1 MEEIVHFAA
10 RSHRNSQALPAT
22 GRMIAPYHFPY
33 APTDLWAALCGLRRP
48 FPEVGTDWF
57 RAFKGL
63 DMEVF
68 PTNRGREGQ
77 YALLR
82 ALGLPLQARVGVP
95 LLTHPVV
102 WQTVAAAG
110 MKPVFLDADP
120 ITFGLNLEDLQ
131 KKRDRLNCLI
141 LVHSFG
147 YPADFDVIAEIMQ
160 GKPILEDCAHTLGS
174 TYRGRPLGSL
184 GDGSFFTFLFSK
196 PLSAGGGGCAATRH
210 RTVARAVRKQLRE
223 GAEESVPQGIYHI
236 AETLA
241 LALAYKKNF
250 YSIMT
255 RLTHIP
261 VYRRAARK
269 RINYV
274 SPLLH
279 MRRSDWGVVASRA
292 RTWNPDS
299 HKNSN
304 FWADVRSHVPDG
316 WHIPAEPQHGDWN
329 HWLLPV
335 RPYSEEASVRSIAQL
350 RSRGVSAGLIYD
362 DSPEA
367 AYPYGYS
374 GDCPQAERLARSV
387 FLLPA
392 HSRLTASERDHI
404 LGCVRLL
411 REQDKTSSRY
421 RRSPARGEHIAT
433 AGL

>member
-1 MEEIVHFAA
+1 MEEILDFAE
-10 RSHRNSQALPAT
+10 RSRRNSQALTPT

-33 APTDLWAALCGLRRP
+33 GLTDLWAALRGLTRP
-48 FPEVGTDWF
+48 FPDLRHDWF
-57 RAFKGL
+57 PVFQDLAV
-63 DMEVF
+63 DVF
-68 PTNRGREGQ
+68 PVHRGREGQ

-82 ALGLPLQARVGVP
+82 ALGLPPHARVGVP
-95 LLTHPVV
+95 LFTHPVV
-102 WQTVAAAG
+102 WQTIAAAG
-110 MKPVFLDADP
+110 MRPVFLDADP
-120 ITFGLNLEDLQ
+120 ITFGLNLEDLR
-131 KKRDRLNCLI
+131 KKRNRLDCLI

-147 YPADFDVIAEIMQ
+147 YPADFDAVAEIVQ

-196 PLSAGGGGCAATRH
+196 PLSAGGGGCAATKH
-210 RTVARAVRKQLRE
+210 RTVGRGVEKLLRE
-223 GAEESVPQGIYHI
+223 SAQESFPRGLYHV
-236 AETLA
+236 AETLVF
-241 LALAYKKNF
+241 ALAYTKPF

-261 VYRRAARK
+261 LYRRAAGK
-269 RINYV
+269 LINRV

-292 RTWNPDS
+292 KTWNPDS
-299 HKNSN
+299 HKHSD
-304 FWADVRSHVPDG
+304 FWADVRTHLPDG

-335 RPYSEEASVRSIAQL
+335 RPPSEEATARSIAQL

-367 AYPYGYS
+367 ARPYDYS
-374 GDCPQAERLARSV
+374 GDCPEAERLSRSV

-392 HSRLTASERDHI
+392 HSRLTASERQHI
-404 LGCVRLL
+404 LVCVRLL
-411 REQDKTSSRY
+411 KEQDKTSSGY
-421 RRSPARGEHIAT
+421 SPSPERGEDTAT